1 MRHAGLVATAWLAAC
16 ASQTP
21 PRPVSPDRTATHAPA
36 SQTATLAPASTSA
49 CRHHVPA
56 TCDGSPPGEMRDVLP
71 IFEKRCFG
79 CHTGDGVA
87 AGEHDFSHVEALRAA
102 RTAIADEIATCS
114 MPPRSP
120 LGDGE
125 ANTLLLWAT
134 CAQGVATSSIRRSL
148 ASYGDGREGSDDG
161 GRAGAKHLGR
171 FSGREVPVSGTRPR
185 PGGRRPCQR
194 SMRPESASR

>member
-1 MRHAGLVATAWLAAC
+1 MRHAGLLAAAWLAAC

-21 PRPVSPDRTATHAPA
+21 PRPASPD
-36 SQTATLAPASTSA
+36 QTATLAPASQTTTLAPASQTARLAPAATSA

-87 AGEHDFSHVEALRAA
+87 AGEHDFSRVEALRAA
-102 RTAIADEIATCS
+102 RTTIADEIATCS

-134 CAQGVATSSIRRSL
+134 CAQRTN
-148 ASYGDGREGSDDG
+148 
-161 GRAGAKHLGR
+161 
-171 FSGREVPVSGTRPR
+171 
-185 PGGRRPCQR
+185 
-194 SMRPESASR
+194 